1 MAVHPIEDKTM
12 MSKKVEKL
20 EMLKDN
26 LNAVVL
32 KVMRSGGAF
41 DELVEVIDRNDPE
54 KENPKDFLPNILNS
68 NQSE

>member
-1 MAVHPIEDKTM
+1 VAVHPIEDKTM

-32 KVMRSGGAF
+32 KVMRSGRALY
-41 DELVEVIDRNDPE
+41 ERVRVHNRNDPE